1 LADQR
6 RRTTAYVNRQSSGGG
21 SGVAPLDTPR
31 GQITPNG
38 RSYSNQLLQMFDY
51 AKSKGYVKETDVA
64 KRLREMGFG
73 KDQSDNVKR
82 QMVMDLL
89 RTNQDMGDYAS
100 SRLGWSYGAGGGS
113 MNLGLEDEEDD
124 MDLGLE

>member
-1 LADQR
+1 
-6 RRTTAYVNRQSSGGG
+6 
-21 SGVAPLDTPR
+21 
-31 GQITPNG
+31 
-38 RSYSNQLLQMFDY
+38 MFDY

-113 MNLGLEDEEDD
+113 MDLGLEDEEDD
-124 MDLGLE
+124 MDLALE